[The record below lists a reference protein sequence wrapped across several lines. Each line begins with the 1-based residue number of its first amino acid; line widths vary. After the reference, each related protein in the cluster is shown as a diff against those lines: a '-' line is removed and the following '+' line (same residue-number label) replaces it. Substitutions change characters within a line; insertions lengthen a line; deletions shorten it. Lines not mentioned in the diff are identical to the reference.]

1 VAKGLIMNDL
11 NKIND
16 LYNKIPYSNLEFD
29 CFEFLEKNLKEHYKN
44 IYHQKDKENNYND
57 YEKMVEDRSSIFS
70 KIQDNSYQKG
80 LKTHNINGLLIPFNP
95 EWSRVAINL
104 SGGADSALLT
114 YILATIIESNNYNS
128 TIDIINYKRCWDNK
142 PWQEDVADNV
152 YKWLKNRFPGIIG
165 KKESAYIP
173 PELEHGT
180 IGDIIEGR
188 SADQILVASFNRYIA
203 FKNKYYACFNA
214 TTKNPSSDDITS
226 GMTNRDNV
234 PYLIKKLCFV
244 RTDSAHWVIEPFTL
258 VEKDWIIEQYK
269 NLDIMELF
277 NTTRSCEGDADDFK
291 PLGMDHMWYS
301 YVNDRNIEECGKCFW
316 CLERNWAKEKAG
328 IE

>member
-1 VAKGLIMNDL
+1 MNNF
-11 NKIND
+11 NKINK
-16 LYNKIPYSNLEFD
+16 LYGEFPYSDLSFD
-29 CFEFLEKNLKEHYKN
+29 FFQDLEKNLKDYYKN
-44 IYHQKDKENNYND
+44 IDSQKDKKNNYTD
-57 YEKMVEDRSSIFS
+57 YEKIIEDKTSIFNNI
-70 KIQDNSYQKG
+70 KDKSYQKG

-114 YILATIIESNNYNS
+114 YILAIIIESNNYSS

-152 YKWLKNRFPGIIG
+152 YNWLRNRFPNIIG
-165 KKESAYIP
+165 NKESAYIP

-180 IGDIIEGR
+180 IGNIIEGR

-214 TTKNPSSDDITS
+214 TTKNPSSDNITN

-234 PYLIKKLCFV
+234 PYHINKLCFV
-244 RTDSAHWVIEPFTL
+244 MNNSIHWSIEPFTL

-269 NLDIMELF
+269 NLDIIDLLD
-277 NTTRSCEGDADDFK
+277 TTRSCEGPSTNYK
-291 PLGMDHMWYS
+291 LLGMDHLWYS
-301 YVNDRNIEECGKCFW
+301 YVNNKEISECGECFW
-316 CLERNWAKEKAG
+316 CLERNWAKQQAG